1 MYLNVLFLLKGTS
14 PKKRLKGS
22 EKMKQ
27 VTLGQD
33 NGNIKENSKIFDRFL

>member
-1 MYLNVLFLLKGTS
+1 MYIFLLKETS

-33 NGNIKENSKIFDRFL
+33 NGNEENNKITVIFDRFL